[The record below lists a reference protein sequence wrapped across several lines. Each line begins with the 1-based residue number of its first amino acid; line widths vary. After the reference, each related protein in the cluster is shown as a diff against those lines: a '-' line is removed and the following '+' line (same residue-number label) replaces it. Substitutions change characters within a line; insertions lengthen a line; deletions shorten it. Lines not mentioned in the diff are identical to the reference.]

1 MPCNRPRRLPFCDG
15 QTDHDARP
23 DTAREAAVPFESMSN
38 SSDFELDLDLQLLPA
53 WAREP
58 AQENKYARFEGESAD
73 TPRGGK
79 GRRPWGDRD
88 REPRRDRG
96 PRPERRDR
104 PPRSGS
110 DAGPGAGGGERRAFP
125 GGRDTRDRGPRRDF
139 RPAPRPED
147 VRPLVP
153 VEITFVPDPKGVDSL
168 ARQIKLTGRSYPLFE
183 IASLIMGKPERFSQ
197 EFKVRRGPDGQ
208 PLQRLFVCS
217 LDESLWLSENEVAQH
232 VLKHHLATFYQVQ
245 RVPTDPPK
253 GTYTFV
259 AQCGVTGALLGPP
272 NLHGY
277 QEKLRKIHAERCPG
291 MPFETFKSR
300 VKIVKDEAVVKQ
312 WVEEQSFR
320 SEYVCL
326 NVPEPLTLGSREE
339 MEQHFRTNH
348 LPNLVREVESFV
360 IPAAGPRRILSP
372 ELGRALRATLE
383 QQRRFPI
390 KVATLLSQQFAAHG
404 LHFFKVNKTVTHV
417 CVSRPHYLDLE
428 STVVSEGVRRI
439 VEFIAAKPGCTRKA
453 LIQALAPDRP
463 ASPTP
468 PAVTPSPEAAPGTPP
483 TDAPAEASA
492 AAAPAPEGTT
502 TPAVAPAPAAPEPT
516 PEQRAVIT
524 DLHWLIHQ
532 GHVIEFSSGRMELAK
547 KPAPKPPPPPKA
559 PKPAPASAASTE
571 GQPAPASEAQETAT
585 AAATAASGLAPE
597 SAATSGLAPAE
608 DNSDEPPVETGEP
621 AGPIAEAASPSEAP
635 GPTAPAPEA
644 SEAKPEPPPSTAT

>member
-1 MPCNRPRRLPFCDG
+1 
-15 QTDHDARP
+15 
-23 DTAREAAVPFESMSN
+23 MSN

-58 AQENKYARFEGESAD
+58 VQQNKYARFEGESD
-73 TPRGGK
+73 DGPRGGK
-79 GRRPWGDRD
+79 GRRSWADRE

-96 PRPERRDR
+96 PRPDRRDR
-104 PPRSGS
+104 PPRAGS
-110 DAGPGAGGGERRAFP
+110 GPGSGGPGGERRPFP
-125 GGRDTRDRGPRRDF
+125 GGRDSRDRGPRRDF
-139 RPAPRPED
+139 KAAPRPED
-147 VRPLVP
+147 IKPLVP
-153 VEITFVPDPKGVDSL
+153 VDINFLPDPKGVDSL

-183 IASLIMGKPERFSQ
+183 IATLIMGKPERFNQ

-217 LDESLWLSENEVAQH
+217 LDESLWLNENEVAQH
-232 VLKHHLATFYQVQ
+232 VLKHHLATFYEVQ

-277 QEKLRKIHAERCPG
+277 QDKLRKIHAERCPH
-291 MPFETFKSR
+291 MPFETYKSR

-326 NVPEPLTLGSREE
+326 NVPEPLTLASRED
-339 MEQHFRTNH
+339 MEAHFRATH
-348 LPNLVREVESFV
+348 LPNLVREVETFV
-360 IPAAGPRRILSP
+360 IPAAGPRRVLSP
-372 ELGRALRATLE
+372 ELGRALRVTLE

-428 STVVSEGVRRI
+428 NTVVSEGVRRI

-463 ASPTP
+463 A
-468 PAVTPSPEAAPGTPP
+468 AVSEPSVT
-483 TDAPAEASA
+483 APAEPAPA
-492 AAAPAPEGTT
+492 PTPTEAPTAGPAPAAPAPEAAAPAPAEP
-502 TPAVAPAPAAPEPT
+502 PAAPAPAPAAPAGPEPT
-516 PEQRAVIT
+516 PEQRAVIS

-532 GHVIEFSSGRMELAK
+532 GHVIEFSNGRMELAK
-547 KPAPKPPPPPKA
+547 KPLPKPPPPTKA
-559 PKPAPASAASTE
+559 PKPAPTTVAPAADQSAET
-571 GQPAPASEAQETAT
+571 PASETTPTPETQA
-585 AAATAASGLAPE
+585 AAATGESG
-597 SAATSGLAPAE
+597 G
-608 DNSDEPPVETGEP
+608 
-621 AGPIAEAASPSEAP
+621 
-635 GPTAPAPEA
+635 TAPAPESSTA
-644 SEAKPEPPPSTAT
+644 SSAPVESAVPGEAEAAPAESAPAPIEPQAVTETPPAAASAAATGEPKAEPPAAPAT